1 MNTKTY
7 DRNTSKRLA
16 LVADEDYRHIRYV
29 PIIAA
34 SPDIEEVNLSTLKLL
49 HQAAYGVVGKPN
61 PDFDPV
67 EWSRYSEM
75 VET

>member
-7 DRNTSKRLA
+7 DRNIAKRLA

-34 SPDIEEVNLSTLKLL
+34 SPEIEEVNLSTLKLL
-49 HQAAYGVVGKPN
+49 HQAAYGVVGKTD
-61 PDFDPV
+61 PDFNPV
-67 EWSRYSEM
+67 EWAKYSQISSA
-75 VET
+75 